1 MEAMLFH
8 SPQVP
13 PLGKAVAVGQQ
24 AANPAVELVFQL
36 EVMPQQQIVVILHNI
51 LQFLSFL
58 VESEG
63 SVALVL
69 VLQTEALVEV
79 REMHMLTVAVAVD
92 LAEGTVLI
100 VNRDREVLLAE
111 VVVPITQEQN
121 RSILPGQIMDM
132 VR

>member
-13 PLGKAVAVGQQ
+13 PLGQTEAVGQQ
-24 AANPAVELVFQL
+24 ALKPAVELVFQL
-36 EVMPQQQIVVILHNI
+36 EVNPQQWDMYFILHNI
-51 LQFLSFL
+51 LHFLSL
-58 VESEG
+58 MGESEG
-63 SVALVL
+63 SVALVM

-92 LAEGTVLI
+92 LAEGTVLK
-100 VNRDREVLLAE
+100 VNREMLLAE